1 MTPISGIFVKLVY
14 QILAVVLILAGLVIF
29 PLPIPFGAALIA
41 VGLTVLIG
49 NSQTFAAFLWARRV
63 RHPRVHEL
71 LNTLED
77 RMPTGIRRI
86 LERSDPDVTEHPDK
100 QAG

>member
-1 MTPISGIFVKLVY
+1 MKLVY
-14 QILAVVLILAGLVIF
+14 QIFAVILILAGLVIF

-41 VGLTVLIG
+41 IGLTVLIG
-49 NSQTFAAFLWARRV
+49 NSRAFAAFLRARRV

-71 LNTLED
+71 FNTLED

-86 LERSDPDVTEHPDK
+86 LERSDPDVPEHPDR